1 VRPANRQNLPVRI
14 FRFDDEATIP
24 VSRFGSRFRIGPL
37 AGEVTGGQVQ
47 VVYLPPGGLVGRHPA
62 AAAQLFAVVSGRGE
76 ATGSGGE
83 RRAIGPG
90 LAAWWD
96 TGEEHGVTSE
106 EGLTAVVVEGR
117 FAVRALGVTAD
128 IVVTDYDPAW
138 PGWFEAVRA
147 HVWPAVS
154 DLALRLDHVGSTSV
168 PGLAAKPIIDLDVV
182 VSTEGEVEPAVRA
195 LATLG
200 YRWRGD
206 LGVVGRQAFTAPAGS
221 DLPAHHLYLVVE
233 DSRAHLDHWLLR
245 DLLRADPGA
254 RDRYAALKR
263 RNAELADRD
272 MDLYVAAKAGLVA
285 ELLTRARAERG
296 LPPVAYWEPVVELPS
311 PAGEDR

>member
-1 VRPANRQNLPVRI
+1 MRPASRQNLPVRI
-14 FRFDDEATIP
+14 FRFDGEASIP

-37 AGEVTGGQVQ
+37 AGELSGAQVR
-47 VVYLPPGGLVGRHPA
+47 VVYVPPGGLVGRHPA
-62 AAAQLFAVVSGRGE
+62 AAPQLFAVVAGRGE

-83 RRAIGPG
+83 RRAVGPG
-90 LAAWWD
+90 LAAWWE
-96 TGEEHGVTSE
+96 TGEEHGVVSE

-117 FAVRALGVTAD
+117 FAVWALGVTTD

-138 PGWFEAVRA
+138 PGWFEAVRT
-147 HVWPAVS
+147 HVWPAVA
-154 DLALRLDHVGSTSV
+154 DLALRIEHVGSTAV
-168 PGLAAKPIIDLDVV
+168 PGLAAKPVIDLDVV
-182 VSTEGEVEPAVRA
+182 VATEDGVEPAIRA

-206 LGVVGRQAFTAPAGS
+206 LGVVGRQAFAAPAGS

-233 DSRAHLDHWLLR
+233 GNKAHLDHWLLR
-245 DLLRADPGA
+245 DLLRADREA

-272 MDLYVAAKAGLVA
+272 VDRYVAAKAGLVA

-296 LPPVAYWEPVVELPS
+296 LPPVADGDPEAEPSS
-311 PAGEDR
+311 PDGEDR